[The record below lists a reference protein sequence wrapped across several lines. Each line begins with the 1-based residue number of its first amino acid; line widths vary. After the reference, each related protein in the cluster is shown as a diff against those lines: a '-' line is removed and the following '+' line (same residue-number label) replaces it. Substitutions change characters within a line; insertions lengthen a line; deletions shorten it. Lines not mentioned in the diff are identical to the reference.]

1 MAVLKQ
7 STPNARA
14 LTGGS
19 FDLGDLRAGAE
30 QALREAKAEAARI
43 VSAAR
48 AEADRMRADARAEGH
63 AEGRA
68 AGVAEGEAAGRA
80 AGEEAGRLEA
90 LAAHDAS
97 LKALEEA
104 YAAEFLRWNAQR
116 DEAMR
121 VAERELAGVSVAIAE
136 SIVREQIAREPKWV
150 ARAVESAV
158 ALFSRATR
166 VSIEISPEDES
177 LVAASMPALRA
188 ALPVG
193 AEVELVAREG
203 MARGG
208 CMIRSSEG
216 TVDARIETQFRR
228 MRAGIIG
235 DAETEARPA
244 VDAKS
249 GATAEGADST
259 GGGAA

>member
-1 MAVLKQ
+1 MVPA
-7 STPNARA
+7 
-14 LTGGS
+14 
-19 FDLGDLRAGAE
+19 
-30 QALREAKAEAARI
+30 AKA
-43 VSAAR
+43 SFL
-48 AEADRMRADARAEGH
+48 
-63 AEGRA
+63 
-68 AGVAEGEAAGRA
+68 AAGRA
-80 AGEEAGRLEA
+80 EKWLTSVR
-90 LAAHDAS
+90 
-97 LKALEEA
+97 ALEHG
-104 YAAEFLRWNAQR
+104 
-116 DEAMR
+116 
-121 VAERELAGVSVAIAE
+121 LAVFEKCRAGQVPGTFGFAVLTGESVAIAE
-136 SIVREQIAREPKWV
+136 SIVREQIAREPKGV